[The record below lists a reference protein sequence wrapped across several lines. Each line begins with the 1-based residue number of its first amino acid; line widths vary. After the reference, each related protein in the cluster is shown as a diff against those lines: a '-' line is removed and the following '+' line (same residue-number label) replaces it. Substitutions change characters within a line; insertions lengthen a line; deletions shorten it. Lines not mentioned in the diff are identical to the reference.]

1 MGYKNTHVVIVTA
14 DNPETGGE
22 EQSVYGPFTSQRKAA
37 EFRDKV
43 NARIAKEAQV
53 AYDKDGS
60 YIRAQVWNLREPKI
74 LAAVNRLRDMIAE
87 VG

>member
-22 EQSVYGPFTSQRKAA
+22 EQSIYGPFTSDIKAG

-43 NARIAKEAQV
+43 WARIAKDAQR
-53 AYDKDGS
+53 AYDKDGTS
-60 YIRAQVWNLREPKI
+60 IHVMAWNIRDPKV
-74 LAAVNRLRDMIAE
+74 LSAATRIRSMIEE